1 MAVVGLCTVAALA
14 LHPDLE
20 LACGGH
26 SRAGRESD
34 LAGGDLSPDVLAV
47 NSVNAFHCAVFDHGG
62 SALSSLLRGLERELN
77 GAAQLVLDIVED
89 VGGGEHHSGMGIVAA
104 GVHNAVNGGLVGQIV
119 LLGDRK
125 SVHVAA
131 DEDGLAG
138 LAALYGGQYAGLKTT
153 LYVRHAY
160 LIKFGL
166 DELAGFIFLGA
177 EFGVHVEVS
186 AGLDDVVAVLLSS
199 FLDVHNMPFL
209 FRRVRGVI
217 ADE

>member
-14 LHPDLE
+14 LHPNLE

-26 SRAGRESD
+26 SRAGRKSD
-34 LAGGDLSPDVLAV
+34 LAGGDLSPDMLAV
-47 NSVNAFHCAVFDHGG
+47 NSVNAFHCAVFNHGG
-62 SALSSLLRGLERELN
+62 SALSSLLRGLERELD

-104 GVHNAVNGGLVGQIV
+104 GVHNAVDSGLIGKVV
-119 LLGDRK
+119 LLRDGK